1 MRFLLISVFC
11 SAAMLD
17 GAPDFFRDWDI
28 IDVPYEISKVY
39 LGCNNLIMN
48 DHYVVMP
55 AEEPHDALAAE
66 LSKLSLPHDPACPL
80 CGDTPS
86 IIDLSAHNT

>member
-1 MRFLLISVFC
+1 
-11 SAAMLD
+11 MLD

-66 LSKLSLPHDPACPL
+66 LKDRAFEVRRMPNGDAYVAGGSFRCAHQPL
-80 CGDTPS
+80 VRV
-86 IIDLSAHNT
+86 